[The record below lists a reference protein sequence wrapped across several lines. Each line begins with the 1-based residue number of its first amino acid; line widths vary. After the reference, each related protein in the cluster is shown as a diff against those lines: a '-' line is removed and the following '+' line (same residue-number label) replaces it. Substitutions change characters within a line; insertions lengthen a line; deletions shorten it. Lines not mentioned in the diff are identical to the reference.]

1 MNMLQHLFG
10 RRARAAGESTAETAP
25 ARRRSSK
32 RASIGWAA
40 LAAGLLGAAAPQA
53 ARAAVSENFDSLFGT
68 SYANQASS
76 GWRINLGLRSGS
88 ARSGSCARTQSSGSA
103 NYLQYEGA
111 DGNGKDGGVGTI
123 SFWYRA
129 WDQSPQP
136 SFKVQVNV
144 NGGGFTD
151 ISSVISPN
159 TTYAQFSYDLNN
171 ASDNIIVRIQQTAGE
186 RLLFDD
192 ASIADYSAPTCS
204 SFWHTLDDRG
214 APIYTYYVGDNLAYQ
229 FEFAVNQDTSGW
241 TVDYGLGSTT
251 DGSGWSWYG
260 ATYSRLDGSD
270 RYWISDQ
277 NEHQFTSA
285 GTYYYAGRFTTGSC
299 TYYADVAWE
308 ETSGGTL
315 SAASYF
321 TVSAI
326 NNPSGQDAATA
337 SSSQINLTWSLNAQS
352 HDVMVVR
359 SADSSFTDPTP
370 GTGYSVND
378 TIGGDTVIYNG
389 SGTSHNDTG
398 RDASTTYYYKFYSV
412 NNDYYSSGVTD
423 SATTYGPPAVST
435 GTATPSTPADPTQAN
450 ATGNVTADGGSTV
463 TERGIV
469 WQSTAG
475 DPDTSDN
482 KVAHASGGTGE
493 FTVTLT
499 GLTPGQTV
507 YYRAYATNSTAV
519 AYGSTDSFTA
529 DCFTNGPGIL
539 AAGAVGSDTFTAN
552 WEAVAGASGYELD
565 VSTNE
570 TFGGGGSVNLM
581 SNAGF
586 ETGDDTDWDKFEA
599 NYSVVSTDPYEGTY
613 HVACINA
620 GGTRDI
626 AQNVSIT
633 GDGATEYEISYY
645 YKVVSGDNSDVR
657 IWASWTSGG
666 QDSGDSLQP
675 GSYNATESE
684 WTKISYT
691 VVPSSGNNVLSFEV
705 RVYSGA
711 TVYLDNFF
719 VGEAGGGGAPDYV
732 DGYEAKEL
740 GAVTSCLVT
749 GLATSVEYFYR
760 VRATNDY
767 CTSDD
772 SETTNV
778 TTIAGTPSVT
788 LADNGTQIA
797 AGNVAAG
804 TTDHVLH
811 TFSLAVST
819 ANATLTGVS
828 FTSAGT
834 YAAADLDNF
843 KVYYSADNSLA
854 TTGDN
859 TLLGTISTDLG
870 AGTHSLSL
878 LNQAIDAGDTGYL
891 FITADIDAAA
901 EAGVTVYVSPAID
914 TDDVT
919 FASANKSG
927 STTAGGAQ
935 TITSAVTISL
945 HASSPAAGNLA
956 AGTANAVLF
965 GFTLTPAS
973 GSFDFTGLVVDIAG
987 TADSGDLSGFEIVY
1001 DADGDGVFD
1010 GGESV
1015 VSDTK
1020 AIGATITFVM
1030 SGQTGISAARS
1041 YLLIADVAASPT
1053 AGRTITA
1060 SVDTADVT
1068 TTGTQS
1074 GDADGAQQTIITAPS
1089 ITTPTAADIAQT
1101 TATLGATLA
1110 ANGGA
1115 TVSDYGVVWNTAG
1128 TPTTSDN
1135 VVQESTTEPGMPDVF
1150 TVGATSL
1157 GQGTK
1162 VYYRGYAINSV
1173 NTAYSAQGSFY
1184 TEPGQAGDVQFANV
1198 TATGMRI
1205 TWTAGADSDGAI
1217 VVVRA
1222 ASAVEDG
1229 PTDGTEHSASTTF
1242 GSGANLGNSSY
1253 VVFRGDDSTPQVDVT
1268 GLTAGT
1274 TYHVAVYA
1282 YKGSGAD
1289 SGADLGINYRQTSPA
1304 TGNQP
1309 TLAAEPT
1316 THSSSLSFSN
1326 IGAYSMDLSWTGG
1339 NGANRIVVVRQGLA
1353 VNWTPADGTAPSGDS
1368 ADFSLAADQA
1378 NGNKICYDGSGSGFT
1393 LSGLLPETTYHVTI
1407 FEYNGSGTEV
1417 NYYLGGTPLSGSE
1430 TTGEETCTPAPV
1442 VLLQREAY
1450 YTAWGSGGGIFNN
1463 SGDTNELGQWANS
1476 GDMQSVAWRTF
1487 NTSGNGGGDARALEP
1502 GDRFRISVWG
1512 YSPRGILG
1520 VSLNDGAAT
1529 GSWANRHSN
1538 TRGYIEC
1545 GNNYGDLYLTDAGGT
1560 PSWSTIRPWNS
1571 TITMEYHILSSK
1583 EFTANIV
1590 DQTPYYDRTM
1600 SGSPGDTDRIDGY
1613 SIYYADG
1620 YADGQFRD
1628 IYWKQET
1635 SVTNLGYVE
1644 FGADN
1649 GTRTIAGKIT
1659 DGTDPHCPE
1668 VPSPNFLKKSGS
1680 GAVTLGNTNTY
1691 TLYTDIAG
1699 GTLQV
1704 YTDGALGTA
1713 PATESAGHLRLSA
1726 AGAAF
1731 VALDTFTL
1739 SANRGMVLSN
1749 WAYLAVADT
1758 EALTY
1763 DGVITDGAGSYH
1775 IVKNQGGEL
1784 ILGGNNAYDGGTYI
1798 DAGTLTLN
1806 HANAAGTGGIYIGQ
1820 DSGTLAATLNIGA
1833 EITVGNNVTIRT
1845 ESSGVKTLKAADTAT
1860 LSGTLAI
1867 AETDDDR
1874 FTVDVASGE
1883 TLTVG
1888 GTVSGDSD
1896 GGKITKTGAGTVV
1909 FSNTGNTH
1917 DKKVQINEGTVAVSA
1932 SRNLG
1937 ADPAGAYANKITL
1950 HGGTLRA
1957 TASFSLNQYYSTTL
1971 GANNGFIEVDDGV
1984 TLTYPAAISGSGG
1997 FGKTGS
2003 GTLLLTGANTFTGP
2017 MTNSAGT
2024 VQIGNNGTSGSV
2036 TANIVNNAA
2045 LVWHRSDDVTYSGQI
2060 SGTGTLTKN
2069 GAGTLTLSGTS
2080 SMSGDTTVSAG
2091 TLLVSGSAANSD
2103 VSVASGATLMGD
2115 GAIGALTVAGT
2126 VDPGNSTAARTT
2138 LACGALTLL
2147 DGGAMRVDISAA
2159 SGTAGTEWDLITSS
2173 GAIAANATG
2182 TFTIQLHGTPTGF
2195 NAASSYSWKI
2205 MGGTSVSDFSA
2216 GRFAVDTNN
2225 FLSATSGGTF
2235 AVAQDGNDLVVTFT
2249 PGIPDAPGSLTATAT
2264 GPDTIQLAFALN
2276 GNSTPV
2282 VIVYDLDG
2290 TFSDPSGSVPA
2301 AGEAFAGGTVV
2312 YAGDTS
2318 PQNHIDLDA
2327 CDTYYYKAWSYN
2339 GTVYSTTGATDDE
2352 PTHGPDAPASVWAS
2366 VTNYT
2371 DFTAAWDASD
2381 GATSY
2386 RVDVSEYEDF
2396 ETAGGGG
2403 GAKGCSYPSTSR
2415 LLPGRC
2421 PRESSYGMPG
2431 AVPLISAWMNWIS

>member
-1 MNMLQHLFG
+1 MKTQSLCHNDTKRTHPGRENRTMNRLQRLFG
-10 RRARAAGESTAETAP
+10 RRARAAGGFTTETAL
-25 ARRRSSK
+25 ARRRP
-32 RASIGWAA
+32 SICTSIWGVA
-40 LAAGLLGAAAPQA
+40 LAAGLLAAAAPQA
-53 ARAAVSENFDSLFGT
+53 ARAAVSENFDSIFNT
-68 SYANQASS
+68 SYGNQTGN
-76 GWRINLGLRSGS
+76 GWRINLGLRSGTG
-88 ARSGSCARTQSSGSA
+88 RSGSCARTQSSGSA

-129 WDQSPQP
+129 WDQNPQP

-159 TTYAQFSYDLNN
+159 TTYAQFSYDLNDS
-171 ASDNIIVRIQQTAGE
+171 SDNIIVRIQQTAGE
-186 RLLFDD
+186 RMLFDD
-192 ASIADYSAPTCS
+192 AYISDYSAPTCS
-204 SFWHTLDDRG
+204 SFWHALYDRG
-214 APIYTYYVGDNLAYQ
+214 APLVTYYVGDSMGTNY
-229 FEFAVNQDTSGW
+229 EFAINQDTGGW
-241 TVDYGLGSTT
+241 TVEYGIGTST
-251 DGSGWSWYG
+251 DGSSWTWETATWSRMDG
-260 ATYSRLDGSD
+260 ANNRVWKANSD
-270 RYWISDQ
+270 EY
-277 NEHQFTSA
+277 QFTSA

-299 TYYADVAWE
+299 TYYADVDWE

-370 GTGYSVND
+370 GQAYSVSD

-435 GTATPSTPADPTQAN
+435 GTATPSTPADLTQAN

-469 WQSTAG
+469 WQSNSG

-482 KVAHASGGTGE
+482 KVPHASGGTGE

-519 AYGSTDSFTA
+519 AYGTTLNFTA

-539 AAGAVGSDTFTAN
+539 AASAVGSDTFTAN

-565 VSTNE
+565 VMTDV
-570 TFGGGGSVNLM
+570 GGGGGATDLFFSEYIEGSSNNKALEIYNGTGSSVDLSDYEVRLY
-581 SNAGF
+581 SNGSATPSTTLSF
-586 ETGDDTDWDKFEA
+586 TTETIANGAVFVIANSAANATILAAADITSGVANYNGDDAIALYK
-599 NYSVVSTDPYEGTY
+599 VSTSSFVDIFGEIGNDPGSSWT
-613 HVACINA
+613 
-620 GGTRDI
+620 
-626 AQNVSIT
+626 
-633 GDGATEYEISYY
+633 DGSHSTVEQTLVRKSS
-645 YKVVSGDNSDVR
+645 VSGGVTVNPTGFPTL
-657 IWASWTSGG
+657 A
-666 QDSGDSLQP
+666 
-675 GSYNATESE
+675 SE
-684 WTKISYT
+684 WDT
-691 VVPSSGNNVLSFEV
+691 
-705 RVYSGA
+705 YSQDTA
-711 TVYLDNFF
+711 TYLGDHTFS
-719 VGEAGGGGAPDYV
+719 GGGGAPDYV

-767 CTSDD
+767 CTSDN

-843 KVYYSADNSLA
+843 KVYYSEDNSLA

-870 AGTHSLSL
+870 TGTHSLSL
-878 LNQAIDAGDTGYL
+878 LNQAIDAGDTGYI
-891 FITADIDAAA
+891 FITADIDTAAA
-901 EAGVTVYVSPAID
+901 AGKTVYISPAID

-935 TITSAVTISL
+935 TITAAVTISL

-1030 SGQTGISAARS
+1030 SGQTGLSAARS
-1041 YLLIADVAASPT
+1041 YLLIADVAAAPT

-1060 SVDTADVT
+1060 SVDTVDVT
-1068 TTGTQS
+1068 TTGTES
-1074 GDADGAQQTIITAPS
+1074 GDADGAEQTIITAPS

-1135 VVQESTTEPGMPDVF
+1135 VVQEGTTEPGMPDVF

-1157 GQGTK
+1157 SQGTK

-1184 TEPGQAGDVQFANV
+1184 TEPGQASGVTFANV

-1205 TWTAGADSDGAI
+1205 SWTAGADSDGAI

-1222 ASAVEDG
+1222 ASAVADG
-1229 PTDGTEHSASTTF
+1229 PTDGTEHSASATF

-1253 VVFRGDDSTPQVDVT
+1253 VVYRSTGTQVDVT

-1304 TGNQP
+1304 TGSRA

-1316 THSSSLSFSN
+1316 THSSNLSFSN
-1326 IGAYSMDLSWTGG
+1326 IGAYSMNLSWTAG
-1339 NGANRIVVVRQGLA
+1339 NGARRIVVVKQGGA
-1353 VNWTPADGTAPSGDS
+1353 VSWAPTDGVAPSGVNGNY
-1368 ADFSLAADQA
+1368 SLAGILSD
-1378 NGNKICYDGSGSGFT
+1378 GSRICYDGDGTSFA
-1393 LSGLLPETTYHVTI
+1393 LSGLDELTTYYVKI
-1407 FEYNGSGTEV
+1407 FEYNGMGTGV
-1417 NYYLGGTPLSGSE
+1417 NYYTGGTPLSGSE
-1430 TTGEETCTPAPV
+1430 TTTAAACVPAQV

-1463 SGDTNELGQWANS
+1463 SSDTNELGQWANT
-1476 GDMQSVAWRTF
+1476 GNMQSVAWRTF
-1487 NTSGNGGGDARALEP
+1487 KTAGNGTGDNRALQP
-1502 GDRFRISVWG
+1502 GDRFDISLYG
-1512 YSPRGILG
+1512 YSPYGILG

-1529 GSWANRHSN
+1529 GSWDNRHSN
-1538 TRGYIEC
+1538 TRGYVQC
-1545 GNNYGDLYLTDAGGT
+1545 GHEYGDLYVTGAGGAS
-1560 PSWSTIRPWNS
+1560 SWSGVRPWGTTLTIRFDVLS
-1571 TITMEYHILSSK
+1571 TK

-1590 DQTPYYDRTM
+1590 GQAPK
-1600 SGSPGDTDRIDGY
+1600 SGLAMIGNPGDLDRIDGY
-1613 SIYYADG
+1613 SIYFLNGWNGSSHENA
-1620 YADGQFRD
+1620 
-1628 IYWKQET
+1628 YWKQPT
-1635 SVTNLGYVE
+1635 TITNLGYVE
-1644 FGADN
+1644 FGQ
-1649 GTRTIAGKIT
+1649 GGVTQTIYGLIT
-1659 DGTDPHCPE
+1659 DGVDAHCPE
-1668 VPSPNFLKKSGS
+1668 VASPNYLLKSG
-1680 GAVTLGNTNTY
+1680 GGNITLNRNNNTY
-1691 TLYTDIAG
+1691 SLYTDIAG
-1699 GTLQV
+1699 GTLSISA
-1704 YTDGALGTA
+1704 DGALGTA
-1713 PATESAGHLRLSA
+1713 PASVSPQHLRISG
-1726 AGAAF
+1726 AGAAL

-1739 SANRGMVLSN
+1739 NANRGLTLSN
-1749 WAYLAVADT
+1749 WMYLGVADNKV
-1758 EALTY
+1758 LTY
-1763 DGVITDGAGSYH
+1763 NGVITDGAGSYS

-1784 ILGGNNAYDGGTYI
+1784 ILGGNSAYDGGTYI

-1833 EITVGNNVTIRT
+1833 EITVGNNVTIRAG
-1845 ESSGVKTLKAADTAT
+1845 SSGVKTLRAAETAT
-1860 LSGTLAI
+1860 LSGALAI
-1867 AETDDDR
+1867 AETGDDR
-1874 FTVDVASGE
+1874 FTIDVA
-1883 TLTVG
+1883 
-1888 GTVSGDSD
+1888 
-1896 GGKITKTGAGTVV
+1896 
-1909 FSNTGNTH
+1909 
-1917 DKKVQINEGTVAVSA
+1917 
-1932 SRNLG
+1932 R
-1937 ADPAGAYANKITL
+1937 
-1950 HGGTLRA
+1950 
-1957 TASFSLNQYYSTTL
+1957 
-1971 GANNGFIEVDDGV
+1971 
-1984 TLTYPAAISGSGG
+1984 
-1997 FGKTGS
+1997 
-2003 GTLLLTGANTFTGP
+2003 
-2017 MTNSAGT
+2017 
-2024 VQIGNNGTSGSV
+2024 
-2036 TANIVNNAA
+2036 
-2045 LVWHRSDDVTYSGQI
+2045 
-2060 SGTGTLTKN
+2060 
-2069 GAGTLTLSGTS
+2069 
-2080 SMSGDTTVSAG
+2080 
-2091 TLLVSGSAANSD
+2091 
-2103 VSVASGATLMGD
+2103 
-2115 GAIGALTVAGT
+2115 
-2126 VDPGNSTAARTT
+2126 
-2138 LACGALTLL
+2138 
-2147 DGGAMRVDISAA
+2147 
-2159 SGTAGTEWDLITSS
+2159 
-2173 GAIAANATG
+2173 
-2182 TFTIQLHGTPTGF
+2182 
-2195 NAASSYSWKI
+2195 
-2205 MGGTSVSDFSA
+2205 
-2216 GRFAVDTNN
+2216 
-2225 FLSATSGGTF
+2225 
-2235 AVAQDGNDLVVTFT
+2235 
-2249 PGIPDAPGSLTATAT
+2249 
-2264 GPDTIQLAFALN
+2264 
-2276 GNSTPV
+2276 
-2282 VIVYDLDG
+2282 
-2290 TFSDPSGSVPA
+2290 
-2301 AGEAFAGGTVV
+2301 
-2312 YAGDTS
+2312 
-2318 PQNHIDLDA
+2318 
-2327 CDTYYYKAWSYN
+2327 
-2339 GTVYSTTGATDDE
+2339 
-2352 PTHGPDAPASVWAS
+2352 
-2366 VTNYT
+2366 
-2371 DFTAAWDASD
+2371 
-2381 GATSY
+2381 
-2386 RVDVSEYEDF
+2386 
-2396 ETAGGGG
+2396 
-2403 GAKGCSYPSTSR
+2403 
-2415 LLPGRC
+2415 
-2421 PRESSYGMPG
+2421 
-2431 AVPLISAWMNWIS
+2431 